1 MVLPPRLELGSRE
14 AADFKSAVFASF
26 TIGAKGFQTL
36 YLKVFENIEN
46 GGEGWI

>member
-26 TIGAKGFQTL
+26 TMGALIKTL
-36 YLKVFENIEN
+36 KNQCLLTC
-46 GGEGWI
+46 